1 MFQGCPPSDASR
13 MMENGMT
20 VRAEVS
26 KIGERKWRGVITCEE
41 VPQMNDTH
49 IYEEDKG
56 TSFEDVLTER
66 GCSVQKYR
74 ETIHNGTNY
83 PLAKFRQAVRYCS

>member
-1 MFQGCPPSDASR
+1 
-13 MMENGMT
+13 MT

-26 KIGERKWRGVITCEE
+26 QIGEKKWRGVITCEE

-56 TSFEDVLTER
+56 TSLKDVRVHT
-66 GCSVQKYR
+66 
-74 ETIHNGTNY
+74 
-83 PLAKFRQAVRYCS
+83 

>member
-1 MFQGCPPSDASR
+1 
-13 MMENGMT
+13 MMEKGMT

-26 KIGERKWRGVITCEE
+26 KIGEKKWRGVITCEE

-56 TSFEDVLTER
+56 TS
-66 GCSVQKYR
+66 
-74 ETIHNGTNY
+74 
-83 PLAKFRQAVRYCS
+83 